1 MFAELQMELGTAD
14 ISYQQSSNLQG
25 VIMENINT
33 EYAEILHRSQLNPYS
48 QYVTKKDKN
57 VVWHIKT
64 TTEEA
69 YKNIII
75 PMSEVKEITLKKRG
89 ITVAPMKRSIQMM
102 ETKTL
107 LDEFYDRKCSKY
119 LEVSFLTPTAFKR
132 EGNYVFYPDLSL
144 IYGSLM
150 RKYSAISQQ
159 ISMEDKET
167 LEELCNSSEIVK
179 YRLQTIPFPLEKIN
193 VTGFVGKIGIKIKG
207 SETIARYIRLLLRF
221 GEYSGVGIKTGIGM
235 GAIKYGGKEDD

>member
-1 MFAELQMELGTAD
+1 MYAELQMELGTAD

-48 QYVTKKDKN
+48 QYVIKKDKN
-57 VVWHIKT
+57 VVWYIKT
-64 TTEEA
+64 TTKEA

-89 ITVAPMKRSIQMM
+89 ITVALMKRSIQMM

-107 LDEFYDRKCSKY
+107 LDEFYDRKCSIY
-119 LEVSFLTPTAFKR
+119 LEVSFLTPSAFKR

>member
-1 MFAELQMELGTAD
+1 MYAELQMELGTAD

-75 PMSEVKEITLKKRG
+75 PMAEVKEITLKKRG
-89 ITVAPMKRSIQMM
+89 IIVAPMKRSIQMM

-132 EGNYVFYPDLSL
+132 EGSYVFYPDLSL